1 MKLSEILNER
11 EDMRSKLTKIEIED
25 FDMSDYPRFTDAHVS
40 SAVWKE
46 TGKAL
51 TDDELKMLN
60 DKYPEVANAEAQEKT
75 HDYGEYQADMA
86 EDR

>member
-1 MKLSEILNER
+1 MKLNEILYER
-11 EDMRSKLTKIEIED
+11 EDMRAKLTKIEIED
-25 FDMSDYPRFTDAHVS
+25 FDMSDYPRFTDAYVS

-51 TDDELKMLN
+51 TDAELEMLN

-75 HDYGEYQADMA
+75 HDYSEYRADM
-86 EDR
+86 EQDR